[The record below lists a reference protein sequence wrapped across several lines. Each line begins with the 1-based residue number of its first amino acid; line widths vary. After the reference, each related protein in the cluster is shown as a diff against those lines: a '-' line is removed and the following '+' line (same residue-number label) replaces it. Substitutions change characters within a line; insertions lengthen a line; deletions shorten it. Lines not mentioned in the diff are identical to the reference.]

1 VLTRA
6 ARTIASAWMRF
17 WFEPSTPTNLAVSRI
32 VLYAPLTLFYAR
44 QDFSIWGSV
53 SPALL
58 QPIWLFSTLHLPV
71 FPAAVLF
78 AMEIVWKVSLA
89 TAAIGLFTNL
99 SCLVSAAL
107 GLYLLGLPH
116 NFGQTYHF
124 DAAILFAFGVLAFS
138 RCGDAWSIDALR
150 RAARRPDRSHV
161 VPYSGEY
168 TWPIRTMWV
177 TVSLIFCAA
186 GVAKLWSSGF
196 EWVMSDQM
204 ALLLQRVQ
212 YHISDA
218 DPVTNWGSYIAPVP
232 WLARAFAATTIVVE
246 TLYPLALFRT
256 PLRPLIVIA
265 GIGLIV
271 GIRLLMGPTFEHFLL
286 INGFWMPWDRI
297 GERLRAR
304 LHSGVH
310 ATVIYDGRCGLCRPT
325 VAVLRRLDLLG
336 QLRILDLW
344 TEWDFVRQLA
354 PSLTREAAL
363 RDMHAVRNGRLTRG
377 FDAYREIAKSLPL
390 GWIVLPFVSLPPV
403 ARIGRRW
410 YRMVADRRHRAT
422 CSIVTDPIHV

>member
-1 VLTRA
+1 MLSRA
-6 ARTIASAWMRF
+6 ARTIAGAWMRF

-58 QPIWLFSTLHLPV
+58 QPIWLFSAFHLPV
-71 FPAAVLF
+71 FSPMVLM
-78 AMEIVWKVSLA
+78 AIEIVWKVSLA

-99 SCLVSAAL
+99 SCLVSAIL

-161 VPYSGEY
+161 VPRSGEY
-168 TWPIRTMWV
+168 TWPIRIMWV
-177 TVSLIFCAA
+177 TISLIFCAA
-186 GVAKLWSSGF
+186 GVAKLWTSGL
-196 EWVMSDQM
+196 EWVMSDHM
-204 ALLLQRVQ
+204 AFLLQRVQ

-218 DPVTNWGSYIAPVP
+218 DPVTNWGGYIAPVP
-232 WLARAFAATTIVVE
+232 WMARSVAAATLIVE

-256 PLRPLIVIA
+256 PLRPVIVIA
-265 GIGLIV
+265 GIGLVV

-286 INGFWMPWDRI
+286 VNGFWMPWDRI
-297 GERLRAR
+297 GARVRAR
-304 LHSGVH
+304 LQSGVRV
-310 ATVIYDGRCGLCRPT
+310 TVVYDGRCGLCRPT
-325 VAVLRRLDLLG
+325 VAILRRLDLLG
-336 QLRILDLW
+336 RVRTLDLW
-344 TEWDFVRQLA
+344 TQWDVVQRVA

-363 RDMHAVRNGRLTRG
+363 RDMHALADGRLARG
-377 FDAYREIAKSLPL
+377 FDAYREIAWTLPL
-390 GWIVLPFVSLPPV
+390 GWLLLPLLYLPPV
-403 ARIGRRW
+403 SHLARRW
-410 YRMVADRRHRAT
+410 YRRVADRRHGDSCAL
-422 CSIVTDPIHV
+422 VTDPVHV

>member
-6 ARTIASAWMRF
+6 ARAIAHAWLRF
-17 WFEPSTPTNLAVSRI
+17 WFEPSTPTNLAFSRI
-32 VLYAPLTLFYAR
+32 VLYAPLTFFYAR

-58 QPIWLFSTLHLPV
+58 QPIWLFSTVHLPV
-71 FPAAVLF
+71 FHPPVLL
-78 AMEIVWKVSLA
+78 AMEIAWKVSLA

-124 DAAILFAFGVLAFS
+124 DAAIVLAFGVLAFS

-150 RAARRPDRSHV
+150 RAARRPDRSHI
-161 VPYSGEY
+161 VPCSGEY
-168 TWPIRTMWV
+168 TWPIRIMWV
-177 TVSLIFCAA
+177 TISLIFCAA
-186 GVAKLWSSGF
+186 GLAKLSTSGF

-218 DPVTNWGSYIAPVP
+218 DPVTNWGSYVAPIP
-232 WLARAFAATTIVVE
+232 WLARSFAATTIVVE

-256 PLRPLIVIA
+256 PLRPVIVIA
-265 GIGLIV
+265 GIALVV

-286 INGFWMPWDRI
+286 VNGFWMPWDRI
-297 GERLRAR
+297 GARVRAQ
-304 LHSGVH
+304 LQSGVQV
-310 ATVIYDGRCGLCRPT
+310 TVIYDGRCGLCRPT
-325 VAVLRRLDLLG
+325 AAVLRRLDLLE
-336 QLRILDLW
+336 RVRMLDLW
-344 TEWDFVRQLA
+344 TQWALIQRLA
-354 PSLTREAAL
+354 PSLTRDAAL
-363 RDMHAVRNGRLTRG
+363 RDMHAVRSGRLTRG
-377 FDAYREIAKSLPL
+377 FDAYREIARSLPL
-390 GWIVLPFVSLPPV
+390 GWMVLPLVYLPPV
-403 ARIGRRW
+403 ARVGRRW
-410 YRMVADRRHRAT
+410 YRIVADRRHRAS
-422 CSIVTDPIHV
+422 CSIVADPIHV